1 MALAALVRRTRG
13 SRPRTAPPLSGLAP
27 VPRPGQG
34 LDLHEI
40 RPWTVGDEVR
50 AIDRNASARRGEPHT
65 RRYRAER
72 EPRHVLVVDLRP
84 PMLFGSRRA
93 FRSVAALEAA
103 SLLGFDLAQQGARV
117 DAVALTA
124 AAPAPVRGGLG
135 EAGMRALIP
144 ALVHLHDEALSRE
157 VDAVAQTLDAALE
170 EAAARHMLKGT
181 LTLFSSLDVPGPALV
196 ASLNLLKGLGALRL
210 VRVRDAIEERLPPG
224 RYAYAEGGGAR
235 VVRIGRR
242 RPEPAPEEIV
252 PHLSIAASEAPASVL
267 AKLGGLAHGAAR

>member
-1 MALAALVRRTRG
+1 M
-13 SRPRTAPPLSGLAP
+13 
-27 VPRPGQG
+27 
-34 LDLHEI
+34 
-40 RPWTVGDEVR
+40 R

-72 EPRHVLVVDLRP
+72 EPRHVLIVDLRP

-124 AAPAPVRGGLG
+124 TAAAPLRGGLG

-144 ALVHLHDEALSRE
+144 ALVRLHDEALALE
-157 VDAVAQTLDAALE
+157 AAAVAQTLDAALE

-181 LTLFSSLDVPGPALV
+181 LTLFSSLDVPGPSLV
-196 ASLNLLKGLGALRL
+196 AQLRRLQSRGALRL
-210 VRVRDAIEERLPPG
+210 VRVRDAIEEGVPRG
-224 RYAYAEGGGAR
+224 RYAYAAGGGPAR

-252 PHLSIAASEAPASVL
+252 SHLTIAASEDPATVL
-267 AKLGGLAHGAAR
+267 GKLGGLAHGAAR